1 MLVMF
6 FTSRFPSLRGM
17 STRANAS
24 YTETLT
30 LAQNPYLYYSLQNL
44 SQSKE
49 LSRLPKSL
57 KVLIENLL
65 RNLDG
70 DTVSEEDIAVMAA
83 WLQQGES
90 SR

>member
-1 MLVMF
+1 
-6 FTSRFPSLRGM
+6 M